1 MHPNLSFPTPPH
13 RPEIHG
19 HRGCRGLRP
28 ENTLP
33 AFLHA
38 LTLGVEVL
46 ELDVVVS
53 ADHQVVVSHEPWLS
67 ARLGTGPDGEQI
79 DPHCERTYNIFRL
92 PYATIRRCVVG
103 AQALA
108 HFPEQQLIPS
118 YRPLL
123 SEVLQATETACQQ
136 LGRAPIRY
144 AVELKSDPAGD
155 ELFHPKPTPF
165 VELVAA
171 ELLAAGVQSRTT
183 LLSFD
188 PRILQAA
195 RAHSSSIAL
204 CLLNE
209 TAVPA
214 SILFEQLGF
223 VPDTY
228 GPEFDLLSFATLQAL
243 ANSYPGL
250 RIVPWTVN
258 TPSKLELAIKWGV
271 AGITT
276 DYPNLLQAL
285 LAKKVS

>member
-1 MHPNLSFPTPPH
+1 MLPISPSPTPPR

-38 LTLGVEVL
+38 LTLGVDVL
-46 ELDVVVS
+46 ELDVVIS

-67 ARLGTGPDGEQI
+67 ARLGTGPHGEHI
-79 DPHCERTYNIFRL
+79 DPCQERTYNIFQL
-92 PYATIRRCVVG
+92 PYATVRRCVVG

-108 HFPEQQLIPS
+108 NFPEQLLIPS

-136 LGRAPIRY
+136 LGRAPVRY

-155 ELFHPKPTPF
+155 EVFHPKPSPF

-188 PRILQAA
+188 LRILQAA
-195 RAHSSSIAL
+195 RAHSANLAL

-214 SILFEQLGF
+214 STLFEQLGF

-228 GPEFDLLSFATLQAL
+228 GPEFDLLSFEKLQAL
-243 ANSYPGL
+243 ANGYPGL

-258 TPSKLELAIKWGV
+258 TPSELALAIKWGV

-276 DYPNLLQAL
+276 DYPNLLQTL
-285 LAKKVS
+285 LEKEIF